1 MDPTDL
7 NTLYDGLHQ
16 RKPEAVDMLL
26 VSIKTGD
33 ICFSDIENIGLPK
46 NATDA
51 LLYHGLLLDEMAE
64 SQVPQYHR
72 ALIRFGLKTEYYAKW
87 KDSEDVGIRMD
98 LAKRGYFVDHYLMDK
113 SDDVRWCALKQKPE
127 HIPEHF
133 KDGKLLI
140 RINNYYREH
149 PHPNLDDYAV
159 FLELN
164 QTWVKQSRM
173 IAPDPRVIERKRQSE
188 GQPTTLEMSMTPR
201 QLYEAG
207 SPYWARHLSLD
218 DIATIQN
225 AEDLN
230 VAPNTIATHLE
241 DLVAERRSAGDI

>member
-1 MDPTDL
+1 MDPKEL
-7 NTLYDGLHQ
+7 NTLYDGLRRH
-16 RKPEAVDMLL
+16 EHDAMDTFLVD
-26 VSIKTGD
+26 VKAGI
-33 ICFSDIENIGLPK
+33 INFSDIENIGLPK

-72 ALIRFGLKTEYYAKW
+72 ALIRFGLKSEYYEKW
-87 KDSEDVGIRMD
+87 KDSGDVGIRMD
-98 LAKRGYFVDHYLMDK
+98 LAKRGYFVDHYLTDK

-127 HIPEHF
+127 HIPDYFE
-133 KDGKLLI
+133 DSKLLI

-149 PHPNLDDYAV
+149 PHPNLDDYAL

-173 IAPDPRVIERKRQSE
+173 IAPDPRVIELKRQSE

-218 DIATIQN
+218 DIEIIQN

-230 VAPNTIATHLE
+230 VAPNTIAAHLE
-241 DLVAERRSAGDI
+241 NLVAERRSASDI

>member
-1 MDPTDL
+1 
-7 NTLYDGLHQ
+7 
-16 RKPEAVDMLL
+16 
-26 VSIKTGD
+26 
-33 ICFSDIENIGLPK
+33 
-46 NATDA
+46 
-51 LLYHGLLLDEMAE
+51 MAE

-72 ALIRFGLKTEYYAKW
+72 ALIRFGLKTEYYDKW

-98 LAKRGYFVDHYLMDK
+98 LAKRGYFVEHYLADK
-113 SDDVRWCALKQKPE
+113 SDDVRWCALKQKPA
-127 HIPEHF
+127 HIPDYFE
-133 KDGKLLI
+133 DSKLLI

-149 PHPNLDDYAV
+149 PYPNLDDYAV

-173 IAPDPRVIERKRQSE
+173 IAPDPRVIERKRQAG

-218 DIATIQN
+218 DIEIIQN

-230 VAPNTIATHLE
+230 VAPNTIAAHLE
-241 DLVAERRSAGDI
+241 NLVAERRSAGDI